1 MNPQFVYASI
11 SMMLERK
18 EKLIIRGISQL
29 LENAATH
36 QFVFY
41 EDESMTK
48 IIEPTIE
55 ELGDYIG
62 IDFYVTF
69 YVRVKRH
76 PIKIVIDIK
85 KEGEFV
91 YFYPLEPYLTKKGYG
106 SEEQKCDFGFY
117 IEQILYFCD
126 HFFIYELY
134 TR

>member
-1 MNPQFVYASI
+1 MNSQFIYTSI
-11 SMMLERK
+11 SMMMERK
-18 EKLIIRGISQL
+18 EELIIRGIYQL

-41 EDESMTK
+41 KDESMTK

-55 ELGDYIG
+55 ELADYIG
-62 IDFYVTF
+62 IDFSVTF
-69 YVRVKRH
+69 YIRAKEH
-76 PIKIVIDIK
+76 PIKIVVDIK
-85 KEGEFV
+85 KEGEFI

-106 SEEQKCDFGFY
+106 IEKQKCDLGFY